1 MTNCLN
7 TNPAVGLSK
16 YSRPG
21 LGQAGKI
28 KKSDLRA
35 RLGWVCSAGRA
46 LPQGPSLGVTAAC
59 RKLLRPPEWG
69 QIYKAVCC
77 CSRTESAFPCS

>member
-1 MTNCLN
+1 MTNGLN

-21 LGQAGKI
+21 LEQAGKI
-28 KKSDLRA
+28 KSDLRA
-35 RLGWVCSAGRA
+35 RPGWVCSAGRA

-59 RKLLRPPEWG
+59 RKLLRPPGRG